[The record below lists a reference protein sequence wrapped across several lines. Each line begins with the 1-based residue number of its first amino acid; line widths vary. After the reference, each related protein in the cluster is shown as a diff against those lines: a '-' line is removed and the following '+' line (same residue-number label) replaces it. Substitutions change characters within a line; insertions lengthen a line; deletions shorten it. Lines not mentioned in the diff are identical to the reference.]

1 MKKITKKEMI
11 AFASGDLFGGGA
23 QLIIGFFYLRFL
35 TDVVR
40 INPVLA
46 GTVILVSKIWDAI
59 ADPVMGVVTD
69 NTRTRFGRRK
79 PYILAGFFLIVI
91 AFTLLWFAPNFDSIL
106 GKFLFVLFSYIF
118 YSTVSTIVTIP
129 YTAFSSEISQDI
141 KERDQ
146 VNGTRLFFSQ
156 VSSLIGAVLPM
167 VIVGMF
173 PEKTGYLFMG
183 LIFSIFY
190 AIPYLGIFLLCEE
203 RVPIPK
209 EKRRFSLTEII
220 SPFRV
225 KTYRSLMG
233 MYLSAFFVMDVVS
246 AVFTYYMTYLIHRE
260 DLLEFVLGTM
270 LITQI
275 IMLFFV
281 VMLAGKI
288 GKPKTYMIGAAIFIV
303 GTVALGFYRNSWP
316 IETIFMISA
325 VVGLGL
331 TACIVIPWV
340 MFPDVTDVSLLAF
353 GERRSGSFAGF
364 MAFLR
369 KVSSAFGIWTIG
381 LMLQLSGY
389 MQPGEMIIPKNA
401 TAFINKEAMLIV
413 DLQND
418 GNDDIRIDMKMQQ
431 VELLTNEKMDY
442 VFDKDVLKIRLNNE
456 QKDSMI
462 VEKGLKVT
470 DVYDF
475 SKNSTLKSVNFYN
488 QPESFMTGLRIII
501 FVLPSLLLLLAI
513 FIARNYP
520 LSRTIHERL
529 LKFYEQKNKN
539 KEEEEELKKWLV

>member
-1 MKKITKKEMI
+1 MKKITKKEMMM
-11 AFASGDLFGGGA
+11 FASGDLFGGGA
-23 QLIIGFFYLRFL
+23 QLVIAFFYLRFL

-40 INPVLA
+40 IDPVLA

-59 ADPVMGVVTD
+59 LDPVMGVVTD

-79 PYILAGFFLIVI
+79 PYLLAGFFLILV
-91 AFTLLWFAPNFDSIL
+91 AFTLLWYAPNFESSI
-106 GKFLFVLFSYIF
+106 GKFLFVSFSYIF
-118 YSTVSTIVTIP
+118 FSTVSTIVTIP
-129 YTAFSSEISQDI
+129 YTAFSSEISQNVN
-141 KERDQ
+141 ERDQ

-167 VIVGMF
+167 VIVGLL

-183 LIFSIFY
+183 FVFSIFY

-203 RVPIPK
+203 RVPVND
-209 EKRRFSLTEII
+209 ERRRFSFTEII

-225 KTYRSLMG
+225 KTYRSLIG

-246 AVFTYYMTYLIHRE
+246 AVFSYYMTYLIHRE

-281 VMLAGKI
+281 VKLAGKI
-288 GKPKTYMIGAAIFIV
+288 GKPKTYMIGAAIFII
-303 GTVALGFYRNSWP
+303 GTIALGFYNNSWP
-316 IETIFMISA
+316 IATIFIISA
-325 VVGLGL
+325 VIGLGL

-369 KVSSAFGIWTIG
+369 KFSSAIGIWTIG

-401 TAFINKEAMLIV
+401 SAFVDKEAKLNV

-418 GNDDIRIDMKMQQ
+418 GNDDIRIDMNQQ
-431 VELLTNEKMDY
+431 KVDLLSNEKMSY
-442 VFDKDVLKIRLNNE
+442 VFDNDLLKIRLNNE
-456 QKDSMI
+456 QKDSII
-462 VEKGLKVT
+462 VEKGIKVT

-475 SKNSTLKSVNFYN
+475 NQNSSLKSVNYYN
-488 QPESFMTGLRIII
+488 QPDSFITGLRVII
-501 FVLPSLLLLLAI
+501 FVLPAILLLFAI
-513 FIARNYP
+513 LIASKYP
-520 LSRTIHERL
+520 LSRKIYERL

-539 KEEEEELKKWLV
+539 KEEEDELKKLLF